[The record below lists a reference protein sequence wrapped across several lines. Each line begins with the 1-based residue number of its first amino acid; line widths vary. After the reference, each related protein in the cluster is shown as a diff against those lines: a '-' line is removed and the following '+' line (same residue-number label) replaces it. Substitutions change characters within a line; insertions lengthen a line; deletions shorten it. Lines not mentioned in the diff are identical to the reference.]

1 MHRTPDAETQ
11 DMPYRYSLYLDVLRF
26 LAALAVFLDHLSIH
40 PITKDL
46 IWHRLGAY
54 GSIAVTIFFALSG
67 HVIAHV
73 TATRERTL
81 ARYAGARIAR
91 MYSVVLVALAATWM
105 LDNLGMALNPDLYA
119 MQRIMWK
126 PQSLEGYAAS
136 LLFINEYQIF
146 NFNGI
151 VPGSNGPYWSL
162 SFEVTYYAIAGLC
175 LFAPRTIAWPVAA
188 GLLLA
193 GGKTIAALFPIWVM
207 GYLLYFVRIG
217 PQHRAWMKGLFTLSI
232 VLLVAA
238 PSITGRLPTD
248 NFGFQFPVGRGPF
261 NRNLLADYLSAIFIA
276 IHLVCARSLLGDAPQ
291 QRSPHA
297 AERMVRWLGSLTFP
311 LYLIHFPALAFFT
324 AISPWRIDTLPHAL
338 FITAATFTLVI
349 VLTPWTDALKYALR
363 KRLPGNA

>member
-175 LFAPRTIAWPVAA
+175 LFAPRTIARPCAA
-188 GLLLA
+188 A
-193 GGKTIAALFPIWVM
+193 
-207 GYLLYFVRIG
+207 R
-217 PQHRAWMKGLFTLSI
+217 
-232 VLLVAA
+232 
-238 PSITGRLPTD
+238 
-248 NFGFQFPVGRGPF
+248 
-261 NRNLLADYLSAIFIA
+261 
-276 IHLVCARSLLGDAPQ
+276 CARSTAGSPSPRSGRAPRWSFLQ
-291 QRSPHA
+291 PAADRPRRARRSSGA
-297 AERMVRWLGSLTFP
+297 RRGTG
-311 LYLIHFPALAFFT
+311 
-324 AISPWRIDTLPHAL
+324 
-338 FITAATFTLVI
+338 
-349 VLTPWTDALKYALR
+349 LR
-363 KRLPGNA
+363 SRSR